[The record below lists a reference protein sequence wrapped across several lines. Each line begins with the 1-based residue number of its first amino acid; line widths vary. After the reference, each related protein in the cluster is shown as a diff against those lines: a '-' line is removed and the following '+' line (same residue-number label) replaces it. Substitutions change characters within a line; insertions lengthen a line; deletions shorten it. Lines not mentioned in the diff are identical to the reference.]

1 MASFA
6 EAKRMNLTHWSLALM
21 SLVLMLG
28 VDGRADSMPDTRPS
42 AVTLGDVRIQT
53 LKPYSYA
60 FVSTQTTL
68 NKILDAVDA
77 LMPKIDAAIDAG
89 KLRAIGPVVFT
100 YHGATEDRDKT
111 FTLDIGVIVKDGTPK
126 PDGIEIITVGPS
138 SCATVIYAGPISQ
151 IGQAYGKL
159 FGQAS
164 GKLYGEIGRRG
175 LQPTDVSRE
184 VYLYWEGAESAN
196 NLIQVQAEL
205 SPSPSN

>member
-1 MASFA
+1 
-6 EAKRMNLTHWSLALM
+6 MNLTHWSLALM
-21 SLVLMLG
+21 SLVLSLG
-28 VDGRADSMPDTRPS
+28 VEGRADPTPDTRPS
-42 AVTLGDVRIQT
+42 AGTLGDVRIQT
-53 LKPYSYA
+53 LKPYTYA

-68 NKILDAVDA
+68 NKILDTVDA

-100 YHGATEDRDKT
+100 YHGATGERDKE

-126 PDGIEIITVGPS
+126 PDGIQVITVGPS

-159 FGQAS
+159 
-164 GKLYGEIGRRG
+164 YGEIGRRA
-175 LQPTDVSRE
+175 LQPTDICRE